1 MGEIVVCEG
10 KPALSPKLL
19 SVLSHNGLASLLGLT
34 ELRGL
39 RLVQ

>member
-1 MGEIVVCEG
+1 MGEIVVYEG
-10 KPALSPKLL
+10 KPAISPKLL
-19 SVLSHNGLASLLGLT
+19 WGLIHNGLASLLGLT